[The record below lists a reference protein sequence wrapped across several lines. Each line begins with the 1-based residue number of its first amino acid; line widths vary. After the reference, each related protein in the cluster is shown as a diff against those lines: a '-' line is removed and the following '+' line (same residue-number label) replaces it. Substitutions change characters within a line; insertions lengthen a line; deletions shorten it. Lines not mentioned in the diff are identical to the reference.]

1 MRFIAFAL
9 TAAPIL
15 TITSI
20 SIDRFLLIAY
30 AIKHSCLINGKV
42 LIIWPAC
49 IWLLGIT
56 IPAKEVIFGN
66 QSYDWMSISCFIA
79 ITVIPSAV
87 MYALTYFKLKKQSRK
102 MQALQG
108 SIESRAKKI
117 RILKEKQFLKTIVII
132 ACIAVI
138 FIIPAA
144 VSRNISLIT
153 LSFIDIFLFV
163 CCT

>member
-30 AIKHSCLINGKV
+30 AIKHSRLIKEKL

-56 IPAKEVIFGN
+56 IPAKEVIFGK

-108 SIESRAKKI
+108 SIESRAQKI
-117 RILKEKQFLKTIVII
+117 RILKNRYYSMYCCHFHYTCCSIKEYF
-132 ACIAVI
+132 
-138 FIIPAA
+138 
-144 VSRNISLIT
+144 SDNIKFHRYI
-153 LSFIDIFLFV
+153 SFCMLYMNFSV
-163 CCT
+163 TH